1 MATSSRAPLQ
11 LEVDGQQIEVPD
23 QGRSLL
29 DVLREE
35 VGLRSPKDG
44 CSPQGQCGC
53 CTVLVDGQ
61 PRVACVTP
69 ARRVAGRS
77 ITTVDGLA
85 PEVRD
90 RWADAF
96 CDTGG
101 SQCGFC
107 TPGIICRLE
116 GLRGKGTAAD
126 DHAAVEQA
134 LLAHL

>member
-23 QGRSLL
+23 EGRSLL
-29 DVLREE
+29 DVLRDE

-85 PEVRD
+85 PEGREVGR
-90 RWADAF
+90 AHV
-96 CDTGG
+96 
-101 SQCGFC
+101 C
-107 TPGIICRLE
+107 TPVTNAPLVSRP
-116 GLRGKGTAAD
+116 
-126 DHAAVEQA
+126 
-134 LLAHL
+134 